1 MGDSLRSMRT
11 LLLLA
16 VLGATALAQ
25 QPQTPSAPPPA
36 TVNSATQVPPST
48 TPGTAVPVPPSPVQ
62 PAAAGAPPSMSP
74 SEAYLYAMQP
84 FTNAHSAPD
93 DLTDA
98 DKWALGIGIARAK
111 EQCELRSK
119 DKFEGEELL
128 AMGKL
133 CVFGQD
139 YEQARHRLIVYTGL
153 PSPKALEVGQLLLA
167 RTFVGLGAV
176 DSAEGEMETL
186 LTAFPYDASIHLGID
201 MVIDAAAASD
211 ATEDLAVIPRLNEQQ
226 LPHILDILAHG
237 ASLTGNGDSVD
248 AAQLVRDA
256 LRCADALRRNFKP
269 EDAAKVVVQLSAAV
283 AAEPIVSSAAY
294 PAIQDSLTRYNLL
307 GQPSPVRSLQ
317 GSELPVVGAPLARTM
332 PLFDP
337 NPAAHR
343 IERRVGNSTM
353 IRMTDDRTLV
363 LVFSLAGPASNSAI
377 HDILA
382 RLALDHITPGLK
394 VIAVTSYAANIGVD
408 APDPTVLATIRVFRG
423 GLPPTLPVLL
433 VPDSDLKP
441 FAIDM
446 WPAAI
451 LVDGKG
457 GILWLNSVSGST
469 GSIRQ
474 MARELESGPP
484 TLPN

>member
-1 MGDSLRSMRT
+1 MRT

-16 VLGATALAQ
+16 ALGATALAQ
-25 QPQTPSAPPPA
+25 QPQTQPVPATQPSAVNPA
-36 TVNSATQVPPST
+36 AQAPPSS
-48 TPGTAVPVPPSPVQ
+48 TPGNATPAPPSPAQ
-62 PAAAGAPPSMSP
+62 PAASGTPPSMSP

-119 DKFEGEELL
+119 DKFEDEDLL

-139 YEQARHRLIVYTGL
+139 YDQARHRLVVYTGL
-153 PSPKALEVGQLLLA
+153 PSPKALEVGELLLA
-167 RTFVGLGAV
+167 RTFVGLGAI

-186 LTAFPYDASIHLGID
+186 LTAFPYDASIHLGVD

-226 LPHILDILAHG
+226 LPHILDALAHG

-248 AAQLVRDA
+248 AVQLVRDA

-269 EDAAKVVVQLSAAV
+269 DDAAKIVAQLTAV
-283 AAEPIVSSAAY
+283 AAADPIVSSAAY
-294 PAIQDSLTRYNLL
+294 LAIQDSLTRYSLF
-307 GQPSPVRSLQ
+307 GQPTPVRTLHAT
-317 GSELPVVGAPLARTM
+317 ELPVTGAPLARTV
-332 PLFDP
+332 PLYDP

-343 IERRVGNSTM
+343 IERRVGNSTV

-382 RLALDHITPGLK
+382 RLAQDHIIPSLK
-394 VIAVTSYAANIGVD
+394 VVAVTSYAANIGVD
-408 APDPTVLATIRVFRG
+408 APDPTVLATIRAFRS

-433 VPDSDLKP
+433 VPDSELKP

-451 LVDGKG
+451 LVDGRG
-457 GILWLNSVSGST
+457 RILWLNSVSGST

-474 MARELESGPP
+474 MVRELESGPS
-484 TLPN
+484 TLPL